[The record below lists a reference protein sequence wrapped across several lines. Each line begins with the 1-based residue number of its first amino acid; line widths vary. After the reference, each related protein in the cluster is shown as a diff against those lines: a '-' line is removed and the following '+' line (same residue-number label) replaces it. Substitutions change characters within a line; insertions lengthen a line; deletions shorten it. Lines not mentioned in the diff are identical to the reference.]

1 MQIRTL
7 ILIISF
13 VGAVLSALVAATI
26 TNQREVVQT
35 EADAKMRWDI
45 YLNSIERYVGEEQN
59 KLKDYGLASENS
71 FFWRAENPEP
81 LQSESVSTGLYSR
94 NMSAITSGQ
103 VVNPLIKSLVDGGDY
118 KDAQRILRIFF
129 GPGLQRGEL
138 LFFKIIDANNFEQVI
153 CRKSLFSRDYNPC
166 NSIFETNFI
175 DVGSRLELYQEL
187 LENKNGWSGYMV
199 HSTSVEEHFSII
211 HSFAVLVEN
220 KPAFIVQIGRG
231 LSPIIS
237 RVGKEMGVNAQLIDF
252 ERPSDFY
259 SGQSDVRPS
268 LISLTENGAVKRFET
283 YPTIGIESMY
293 FPLGNYLP
301 GAPQPTIALTRD
313 ITELLEEKNAYSRN
327 MLLAILLTVILIV
340 TVIALIQRSLLA
352 GLGSAIYVLKELT
365 EGNTDV
371 EIKTRSGFLQSDNDE
386 VGRLVGALKSYKAR
400 LDEINEIRSAQ
411 RMERNKR
418 DQLIIEKMDVLAQQL
433 EGDAKA
439 LLLEDIAKLQ
449 EIANRQDKGIASGN
463 DGADM
468 MRIAFE
474 KMSDQ
479 VSVLIEART
488 KELETARDEA
498 GEANLAKS
506 KFLANMSHELRTPLN
521 AIIGYSELL
530 AEEAE
535 DEGLDSMQG
544 DLSKINDSGKHL
556 LGLINDILD
565 LSKIEAG
572 KLELFLS
579 DFEINS
585 VMSVMESVGEPL
597 AAKNNNQLV
606 INSTIEGNVYGD
618 ETRLRQCLLNLMS
631 NACKFS
637 ENGVVSLTAQKV
649 IVSGE
654 EWLSFEVS
662 DTGIGMSAEQLDNVF
677 KEFTQ
682 AEGDTTAKFGG
693 TGLGLSITRQ
703 LVDMMGGSV
712 TVESKVGQGSTFQLR
727 VPKHVKEMIETMG
740 QGVLATEAEQAWD
753 EAKPGSKKILVI
765 DDDKNVHELVKRNF
779 GNEFSMMFAESGDQG
794 IKLLREHRPD
804 AILLDIQMPGRDGW
818 SVLSEIKNDP
828 ELRDLPV
835 IIISMLEDDRQA
847 EALGA
852 AAHMTKPIDR
862 QLLLD
867 QIHSLYGADRQG
879 LSALVID
886 DDAEARDLISRL
898 LEKDGFTVAFAENG
912 QQGLDKLEK
921 GISLIILDLS
931 MPVMDGFEFL
941 THFNA
946 LQMDNPPQIIVFS
959 GIELDETLRGTLEG
973 LGLEILDKKDAG
985 LEKRLQTLS
994 KQMA

>member
-7 ILIISF
+7 LLLISIA
-13 VGAVLSALVAATI
+13 GSALTAI
-26 TNQREVVQT
+26 TVGFTSSQREATQMNS
-35 EADAKMRWDI
+35 EAELRWDI
-45 YLNSIERYVGEEQN
+45 YNSSWQRLQEEE
-59 KLKDYGLASENS
+59 LASLKEFGPLGKNAT
-71 FFWRAENPEP
+71 FWRAENAEP
-81 LQSESVSTGLYSR
+81 LTTSASVPLYS
-94 NMSAITSGQ
+94 SDVDYTDQGIDSIA
-103 VVNPLIKSLVDGGDY
+103 NPIIRGLEESGGDSL
-118 KDAQRILRIFF
+118 DANRLLRIFF
-129 GPGLQRGEL
+129 GAPLQRGKL
-138 LFFKIIDANNFEQVI
+138 LFYSIIRAENFEQI
-153 CRKSLFSRDYNPC
+153 ACKKSLFARRYDPC
-166 NSIFETNFI
+166 SAKFEMSFEKM
-175 DVGSRLELYQEL
+175 GSRIELYE
-187 LENKNGWSGYMV
+187 
-199 HSTSVEEHFSII
+199 T
-211 HSFAVLVEN
+211 
-220 KPAFIVQIGRG
+220 IVQSAQPWAGYLRQTSADRIEYSLVTASPLMVSGQVRFILITAAPVRPLIKAFQDEFQ
-231 LSPIIS
+231 LSAHIFDSSNDRTLDEPVEVEAAEFV
-237 RVGKEMGVNAQLIDF
+237 RKDPNALHGILSQSKSSFMKLPLYGDFNDGSLRLILTSDIRALIDQKTAYTYQIVGF
-252 ERPSDFY
+252 TLL
-259 SGQSDVRPS
+259 VLL
-268 LISLTENGAVKRFET
+268 LIFL
-283 YPTIGIESMY
+283 
-293 FPLGNYLP
+293 
-301 GAPQPTIALTRD
+301 
-313 ITELLEEKNAYSRN
+313 
-327 MLLAILLTVILIV
+327 VIFF
-340 TVIALIQRSLLA
+340 TQRSLLS
-352 GLGSAIYVLKELT
+352 GLGSAIFVLKELT
-365 EGNTDV
+365 EGNTNV
-371 EIKTRSGFLQSDNDE
+371 EIKARTGFLQSDNDE

-400 LDEINEIRSAQ
+400 LDEINQIRSTQ
-411 RMERNKR
+411 RVERNKR

-449 EIANRQDKGIASGN
+449 AAANRQGDGTASDN

-479 VSVLIEART
+479 VSVLIDART

-535 DEGLDSMQG
+535 DEGLDSMQD

-579 DFEINS
+579 EFEISS
-585 VMSVMESVGEPL
+585 VMSVMQSVGEPL

-606 INSTIEGNVYGD
+606 MNSTVEGSVYGD

-631 NACKFS
+631 NGCKFS
-637 ENGVVSLTAQKV
+637 ENGVVSLTAQNV
-649 IVSGE
+649 LVSGE

-662 DTGIGMSAEQLDNVF
+662 DTGIGMSPEQLDKVF

-682 AEGDTTAKFGG
+682 AEGNTTAKFGG
-693 TGLGLSITRQ
+693 TGLGLSITKQ
-703 LVDMMGGSV
+703 LVEMMGGSV
-712 TVESKVGQGSTFQLR
+712 SVESTVGKGSTFQLR
-727 VPKHVKEMIETMG
+727 VPKHVKE
-740 QGVLATEAEQAWD
+740 LADTVEEEIQASEPAQAWD
-753 EAKPGSKKILVI
+753 DAKPGSKKVLVI

-779 GNEFSMMFAESGDQG
+779 GDEFSMMFAENGDQG

-828 ELRDLPV
+828 TLRDLPV

-852 AAHMTKPIDR
+852 VAHMTKPIDR

-867 QIHSLYGADRQG
+867 QIHSLYGDNTQG
-879 LSALVID
+879 VSALVID
-886 DDAEARDLISRL
+886 DDPEARDLVSRL
-898 LEKDGFTVAFAENG
+898 LEKDGFSVIFAENG
-912 QQGLDKLEK
+912 QQGLDKLEE
-921 GISLIILDLS
+921 GVSLIILDLS

-946 LQMDNPPQIIVFS
+946 LQMDKPPQIIVFS
-959 GIELDETLRGTLEG
+959 GMDLDDTLRGTLEG
-973 LGLEILDKKDAG
+973 MGLGILDKNDSG
-985 LEKRLQTLS
+985 LEKRLQALS
-994 KQMA
+994 AQIA

>member
-7 ILIISF
+7 LLLISIA
-13 VGAVLSALVAATI
+13 GSALTAI
-26 TNQREVVQT
+26 TVGFTSSQREATQMNS
-35 EADAKMRWDI
+35 EAELRWDI
-45 YLNSIERYVGEEQN
+45 YNSSWQRLQEEE
-59 KLKDYGLASENS
+59 LASLKEFGPLGKNAT
-71 FFWRAENPEP
+71 FWRAENAEP
-81 LQSESVSTGLYSR
+81 LTTSASVPLYS
-94 NMSAITSGQ
+94 SDVDYTDQGIDSIA
-103 VVNPLIKSLVDGGDY
+103 NPIIRGLEESGGDSL
-118 KDAQRILRIFF
+118 DANRLLRIFF
-129 GPGLQRGEL
+129 GAPLQRGKL
-138 LFFKIIDANNFEQVI
+138 LFYSIIRAENFEQI
-153 CRKSLFSRDYNPC
+153 ACKKSLFARRYDPC
-166 NSIFETNFI
+166 SAKFEMSFEKM
-175 DVGSRLELYQEL
+175 GSRIELYE
-187 LENKNGWSGYMV
+187 
-199 HSTSVEEHFSII
+199 T
-211 HSFAVLVEN
+211 
-220 KPAFIVQIGRG
+220 IVQSAQPWAGYLRQTSADRIEYSLVTASPLMVSGQVRFILITAAPVRPLIKAFQDEFQ
-231 LSPIIS
+231 LSAHIFDSSNDRTLDEPVEVEAAEFV
-237 RVGKEMGVNAQLIDF
+237 RKDPNALHGILSQSKSSFMKLPLYGDFNDGSLRLILTSDIRALIDQKTAYTYQIVGF
-252 ERPSDFY
+252 TLL
-259 SGQSDVRPS
+259 VLL
-268 LISLTENGAVKRFET
+268 LIFL
-283 YPTIGIESMY
+283 
-293 FPLGNYLP
+293 
-301 GAPQPTIALTRD
+301 
-313 ITELLEEKNAYSRN
+313 
-327 MLLAILLTVILIV
+327 VIFF
-340 TVIALIQRSLLA
+340 TQRSLLS
-352 GLGSAIYVLKELT
+352 GLGSAIFVLKELT
-365 EGNTDV
+365 EGNTNV
-371 EIKTRSGFLQSDNDE
+371 EIKARTGFLQSDNDE

-400 LDEINEIRSAQ
+400 LDEINQIRSTQ
-411 RMERNKR
+411 RVERNKR

-449 EIANRQDKGIASGN
+449 AAANRQGDGTASDN

-479 VSVLIEART
+479 VSVLIDART

-535 DEGLDSMQG
+535 DEGLDSMQD

-579 DFEINS
+579 EFEISS
-585 VMSVMESVGEPL
+585 VMSVMQSVGEPL

-606 INSTIEGNVYGD
+606 MNSTVEGSVYGD

-631 NACKFS
+631 NGCKFS
-637 ENGVVSLTAQKV
+637 ENGVVSLTAQNV
-649 IVSGE
+649 LVSGE

-662 DTGIGMSAEQLDNVF
+662 DTGIGMSPEQLDKVF

-682 AEGDTTAKFGG
+682 AEGNTTAKFGG
-693 TGLGLSITRQ
+693 TGLGLSITKQ
-703 LVDMMGGSV
+703 LVEMMGGSV
-712 TVESKVGQGSTFQLR
+712 SVESTVGKGSTFQLR
-727 VPKHVKEMIETMG
+727 VPKHVKE
-740 QGVLATEAEQAWD
+740 LADTVEEEIQASEPAQAWD
-753 EAKPGSKKILVI
+753 DAKPGSKKVLVI

-779 GNEFSMMFAESGDQG
+779 GDEFSMMFAENGDQG

-828 ELRDLPV
+828 TLRDLPV

-852 AAHMTKPIDR
+852 VAHMTKPIDR

-867 QIHSLYGADRQG
+867 QIHSLYGDNTQG

-886 DDAEARDLISRL
+886 DDPEARDLVSRL
-898 LEKDGFTVAFAENG
+898 LEKDGFSVIFAENG
-912 QQGLDKLEK
+912 QQGLDKLEE
-921 GISLIILDLS
+921 GVSLIILDLS

-946 LQMDNPPQIIVFS
+946 LQMDKPPQIIVFS
-959 GIELDETLRGTLEG
+959 GMDLDDTLRGTLEG
-973 LGLEILDKKDAG
+973 MGLGILDKNDSG
-985 LEKRLQTLS
+985 LEKRLQALS
-994 KQMA
+994 AQIA